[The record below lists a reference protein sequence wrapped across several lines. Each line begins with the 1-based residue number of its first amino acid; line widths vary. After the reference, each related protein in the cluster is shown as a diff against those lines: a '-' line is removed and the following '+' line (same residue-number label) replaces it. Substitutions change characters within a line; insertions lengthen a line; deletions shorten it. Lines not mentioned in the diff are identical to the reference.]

1 MKKKIVNVFLVAAL
15 FVVAAGTFVSCKDN
29 EDDYLNLQSQID
41 EQIGTLQTLLQSE
54 IDELQQNLES
64 TQENLESS
72 VESLQGQIDDI
83 NDAIVAVG
91 NTISELEDAINGKI
105 EDLQAA
111 HDEDIET
118 LQGEIDDLQAALDT
132 KYEELTA
139 LINAKVSCECD
150 LSALQSQIDAI
161 NSTLE
166 EIETNYTGVES
177 DLSDLVEQLST
188 LETSTAEAQATIEAA
203 IDDLEATVETLSS
216 TVTSIESSV
225 TTLETT
231 VSGISTD
238 LSELLATVSNLSTTV
253 SELSTT
259 VSTLE
264 TTVSTLE
271 TELKG
276 YLSLIG
282 DAIGGIRDSVLTLW
296 AQVYL
301 DSEYI
306 ANLQK
311 DLEELSNKYTDLEN
325 RFTTDST
332 NVWDYLSDLSDR
344 CDTLS
349 DYVNSQLT
357 KVYSY
362 IDGEIAEL
370 SEELTAA
377 FEEGDSITLD
387 SAKSYAE
394 AILAAYEEEIDDSL
408 ESLRNDLTSLYQQ
421 VQDNTEEINAL
432 KDRVTTLE
440 EEMLAR
446 YVTSII
452 VQGTENDCFGTFAL
466 PLGIRSNILMGY
478 YGYWNSDGTFPTTSN
493 GYNVDGNSYLDDNV
507 LAILVEAG
515 LSVEEYTDADIL
527 GLNED
532 NNIDAGT
539 LYLTVNP
546 TSVDFEDLSV
556 SLENSKGVESGV
568 LLEDL
573 EESDALLTF
582 GYTRSSDN
590 GFYET
595 KAYIPYD
602 NISDVKVNVESG
614 LKSELTSALKSAI
627 SGGNISF
634 SGLIGTIYDQFNG
647 ILPALAVKTGWT
659 DEDDGTEYSV
669 YSEYSVAATTFQP
682 LSFKFLQNTSYSIP
696 TISTLSYIDLG
707 DFDEINI
714 ELDYTPVEYTYEEQ
728 TISISF
734 SEITINIETDSI
746 GLAYE
751 HPLTSEDEDGNRY
764 YEVGTDGTILA
775 VSDTLWF
782 HTDSLTEDLEEA
794 ILEMLA
800 DMEEEINEQLNTTIN
815 ELMESIVD
823 DIIAQI
829 NNTIS
834 EMIENINTQLDGIN
848 DLIDSFNGI
857 QETLDSYI
865 DLVNTYISRINTV
878 INRIN
883 SYLTNVNHY
892 LQVAMLYEGEDGGLG
907 LVGNSQSLYYVTMKA
922 GSSAVLHPTT
932 YTAELVVPCAKKFVA
947 VTNVY
952 SGATDDEGALAD
964 SDLKNLMIEANQ
976 ASDYLNTV
984 LDGNTRAI
992 EFTIPS
998 GAESGQIFEITYAAV
1013 DYHGYTSYNKYYI
1026 GVK

>member
-1 MKKKIVNVFLVAAL
+1 MKKKIVNVFLIAAL
-15 FVVAAGTFVSCKDN
+15 FVVAVGTFVSCKDN
-29 EDDYLNLQSQID
+29 EDDYLNLQSQFD
-41 EQIGTLQTLLQSE
+41 DQIE
-54 IDELQQNLES
+54 ELWTAL
-64 TQENLESS
+64 
-72 VESLQGQIDDI
+72 
-83 NDAIVAVG
+83 NDAIEEQTKA
-91 NTISELEDAINGKI
+91 LEDAK
-105 EDLQAA
+105 D
-111 HDEDIET
+111 
-118 LQGEIDDLQAALDT
+118 
-132 KYEELTA
+132 
-139 LINAKVSCECD
+139 S
-150 LSALQSQIDAI
+150 LSEVTVELQSQIDEL
-161 NSTLE
+161 NDE
-166 EIETNYTGVES
+166 
-177 DLSDLVEQLST
+177 
-188 LETSTAEAQATIEAA
+188 
-203 IDDLEATVETLSS
+203 IDDLEIEIDALEEDIDAKIEAINQCECSDVASATELATLKSQLEALESDLASKYAELLALITELSETTSSKTSVEEALAEIEETLAEYEASISTLSTEVSANTDSIASLFEQLTALQETAATVEAL
-216 TVTSIESSV
+216 
-225 TTLETT
+225 
-231 VSGISTD
+231 TD
-238 LSELLATVSNLSTTV
+238 LEVRVELLESDVAGLRD
-253 SELSTT
+253 
-259 VSTLE
+259 
-264 TTVSTLE
+264 
-271 TELKG
+271 
-276 YLSLIG
+276 SLI
-282 DAIGGIRDSVLTLW
+282 ILW
-296 AQVYL
+296 AQVYQ
-301 DSEYI
+301 DSAYI
-306 ANLQK
+306 AELQENYK
-311 DLEELSNKYTDLEN
+311 DLEQ
-325 RFTTDST
+325 RFETDSA
-332 NVWDYLSDLSDR
+332 NVWSTLSAHSDSLADLADR

-349 DYVNSQLT
+349 DYINEQLT

-362 IDGEIAEL
+362 IDTEIDEL
-370 SEELTAA
+370 SETLSAA
-377 FEEGDSITLD
+377 IAEGDSTTLADAQAYTD
-387 SAKSYAE
+387 SIESLLQEQIDSLCSVVSDLAE
-394 AILAAYEEEIDDSL
+394 QVAANTAAIDELTDRVDAIEEEL
-408 ESLRNDLTSLYQQ
+408 
-421 VQDNTEEINAL
+421 
-432 KDRVTTLE
+432 
-440 EEMLAR
+440 LAR

-493 GYNVDGNSYLDDNV
+493 GYNVDDNSYLDDNI

-515 LSVEEYTDADIL
+515 LSVEEYTDADVL

-647 ILPALAVKTGWT
+647 ILPALAVKTAWT

-682 LSFKFLQNTSYSIP
+682 LSFKFLQSTSYSIP

-734 SEITINIETDSI
+734 SEITIDIETDSI
-746 GLAYE
+746 GLVYE

-764 YEVGTDGTILA
+764 YQITDDGTIAA
-775 VSDTLWF
+775 VEDTLWF

-800 DMEEEINEQLNTTIN
+800 DMEDEINEQLNTTIN

-829 NNTIS
+829 NSTIS

-857 QETLDSYI
+857 QETLDNYI

-907 LVGNSQSLYYVTMKA
+907 LLGNSKSLYYVSMEA

-964 SDLKNLMIEANQ
+964 SSLKELMIEANQ
-976 ASDYLNTV
+976 SSDYINTV